1 MPERRRVQAVRRQS
15 QDAPQIRDGRRSR
28 AALRELPHRLR
39 EQTRLWWIAWG
50 VSAEVRQRTG
60 RDHRDRLGRLD
71 HLARD
76 FRIQVARLP
85 VSDRKSASPAQSL
98 WREQQRS
105 AERKMPYKPAAV
117 LFAASPYGAPAA
129 REALESCW
137 ALEAQASK
145 RRQLLESKMAPVR
158 RERAPGAQL
167 PQARRQ
173 PRRVLV
179 ARGRMAPRPPAF
191 WRQPVFQL
199 REVALRASGAPRA
212 A

>member
-1 MPERRRVQAVRRQS
+1 VPERRRVPAVRRQS
-15 QDAPQIRDGRRSR
+15 PDEPQIRGGRRSR
-28 AALRELPHRLR
+28 AALRELPRRLKA
-39 EQTRLWWIAWG
+39 QTRLWRIAWG
-50 VSAEVRQRTG
+50 VSAGVRRQTV
-60 RDHRDRLGRLD
+60 RDRLDHLD

-85 VSDRKSASPAQSL
+85 VSDRKLASPAQSL
-98 WREQQRS
+98 WREQRRS

-137 ALEAQASK
+137 ALEAQASTQ
-145 RRQLLESKMAPVR
+145 RQLLELKMAPAP
-158 RERAPGAQL
+158 RERLPGAQL

-173 PRRVLV
+173 PRQVLV
-179 ARGRMAPRPPAF
+179 ARGRMAPRPLAL

-199 REVALRASGAPRA
+199 REAAPHASGAPRA
-212 A
+212 P